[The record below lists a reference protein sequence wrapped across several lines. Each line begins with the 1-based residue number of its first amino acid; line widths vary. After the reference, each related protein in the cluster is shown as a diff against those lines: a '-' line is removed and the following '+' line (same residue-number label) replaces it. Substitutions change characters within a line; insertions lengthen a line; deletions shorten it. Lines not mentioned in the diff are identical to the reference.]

1 MPALQPGTAHPCP
14 DPLDDEVAFQ
24 FCDGSDDDDN
34 GPPERAAG
42 IEIFAEAD
50 ELDFQVVEFV
60 QHFEE
65 VPNGPGDPVRGPH
78 QDYLEATTASIPK
91 QVIEARPAGFR
102 PREPV
107 SVLGND
113 LKTPL
118 LGHRAKIVEL
128 GFRVLIHSRYA
139 QIKSYSF
146 QVFLPI
152 EAITSCK

>member
-1 MPALQPGTAHPCP
+1 M
-14 DPLDDEVAFQ
+14 V
-24 FCDGSDDDDN
+24 
-34 GPPERAAG
+34 
-42 IEIFAEAD
+42 
-50 ELDFQVVEFV
+50 ELV

-65 VPNGPGDPVRGPH
+65 VPNGPGDPVRGLH

-102 PREPV
+102 PRDPV